1 MSDIKRVYLF
11 GGGKTEGN
19 TTMGNLLGGKGANLA
34 EMDLIGV
41 PVPPGFTITTEVSI
55 EYTKV
60 GPEKIK
66 QLLKKEVEGVIA
78 ELEKML
84 GTKFGSSTDPLLL
97 SVRSG
102 ARVSMPGM
110 MDTVLNLGLNVM

>member
-41 PVPPGFTITTEVSI
+41 PVPN
-55 EYTKV
+55 K
-60 GPEKIK
+60 
-66 QLLKKEVEGVIA
+66 
-78 ELEKML
+78 
-84 GTKFGSSTDPLLL
+84 
-97 SVRSG
+97 
-102 ARVSMPGM
+102 
-110 MDTVLNLGLNVM
+110 